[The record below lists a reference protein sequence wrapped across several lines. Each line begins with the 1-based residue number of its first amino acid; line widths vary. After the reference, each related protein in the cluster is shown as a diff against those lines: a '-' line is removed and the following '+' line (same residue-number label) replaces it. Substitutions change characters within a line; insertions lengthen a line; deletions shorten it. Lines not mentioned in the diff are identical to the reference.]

1 MTPAALFR
9 ALGAAWDSD
18 SADMRCDQLAA
29 DLAAQVAADGPARV
43 ALLRKDAVPQLFGLV
58 FFLDAYGLN
67 LRQRYR
73 QQGDGVFVFL
83 ELAEARPSQFVGE
96 VRELS
101 EAA

>member
-9 ALGAAWDSD
+9 ALRTAWDSD

-43 ALLRKDAVPQLFGLV
+43 ALLKKDAVPSLFGLV

-73 QQGDGVFVFL
+73 QQGDGVFIWL
-83 ELAEARPSQFVGE
+83 EPKEARPSQFVGT
-96 VRELS
+96 VREL